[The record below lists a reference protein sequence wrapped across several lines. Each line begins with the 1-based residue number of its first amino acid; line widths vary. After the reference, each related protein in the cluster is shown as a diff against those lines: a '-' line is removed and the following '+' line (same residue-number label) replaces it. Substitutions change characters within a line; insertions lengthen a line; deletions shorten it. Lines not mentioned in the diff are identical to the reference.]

1 MGFLDD
7 PTRWNVVV
15 YLDRIDPGAT
25 FGPPAFLRRIVLDA
39 VGGV

>member
-15 YLDRIDPGAT
+15 YLDRVDPRVT
-25 FGPPAFLRRIVLDA
+25 FGAPVFLRRIVLDA
-39 VGGV
+39 LGGA